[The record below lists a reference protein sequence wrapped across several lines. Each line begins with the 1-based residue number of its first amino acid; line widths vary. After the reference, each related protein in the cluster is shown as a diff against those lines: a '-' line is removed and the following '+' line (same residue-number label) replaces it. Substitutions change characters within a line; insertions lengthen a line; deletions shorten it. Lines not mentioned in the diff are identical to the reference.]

1 MDYGMIGKIEKSK
14 FYAQEPERFSFDTF
28 TVRLEGDSGGVHTI
42 KYDAGHWDCD
52 CSFFH
57 SRGYCSHTMAIE
69 RVLGEM
75 LGQPSVA

>member
-14 FYAQEPERFSFDTF
+14 FYAQEQERFRFDSF
-28 TVRLEGDSGGVHTI
+28 TVRLEGDSCSVHNI

>member
-28 TVRLEGDSGGVHTI
+28 TVRLEGDSGGVHNI

>member
-14 FYAQEPERFSFDTF
+14 FYAQEPERFSFDSF
-28 TVRLEGDSGGVHTI
+28 TVRLEGDSGGVHNI
-42 KYDAGHWDCD
+42 KYDVGHWDCD

>member
-28 TVRLEGDSGGVHTI
+28 TVRLEGDSGGVHNI

-75 LGQPSVA
+75 LGQSSVA